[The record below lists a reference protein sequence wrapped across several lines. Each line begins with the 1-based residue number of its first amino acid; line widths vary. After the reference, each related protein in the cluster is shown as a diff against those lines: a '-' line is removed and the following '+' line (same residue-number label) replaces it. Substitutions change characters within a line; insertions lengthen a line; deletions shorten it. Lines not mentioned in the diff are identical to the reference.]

1 MTMTQDFIFETVE
14 RKVYPRTF
22 LNTVFVVWDYDTAC
36 IPEDVVPL
44 IRRFIKDNFNLEIG
58 LTEEE
63 FSHGFSIDNQQAGHS
78 YFFSRGRVGVKYNGE
93 NYVSF
98 TETMMPLIY
107 RLSSFVKNVL
117 SSSLISNIRIRKVNI
132 LNARKE
138 EGNLV
143 SEDLLVRDFL
153 SSELISRTHPVANYL
168 GLDNVKGFYGTTNGD
183 EFSIC
188 FGFQKG
194 STPDGEP
201 FVGLVLDES
210 VSRRSISLNT
220 VDDAL
225 LEINSVVFNVFHW
238 SVSPTF
244 IALMNKE

>member
-1 MTMTQDFIFETVE
+1 MTQDLLFETVE

-22 LNTVFVVWDYDTAC
+22 LNTVFVVWDYDTAS
-36 IPEDVVPL
+36 IPDDVVL
-44 IRRFIKDNFNLEIG
+44 RIRHFVNDNFNLEIE

-63 FSHGFSIDNQQAGHS
+63 FSNGFSIDNQQAGHS
-78 YFFSRGRVGVKYNGE
+78 YYFSRGRLGVKCKGE

-107 RLSSFVKNVL
+107 RLSAFVKNVL
-117 SSSLISNIRIRKVNI
+117 SSSLISSIRIRKVNI

-138 EGNLV
+138 DGDLV
-143 SEDLLVRDFL
+143 SEDKLVRDFL
-153 SSELISRTHPVANYL
+153 SSELTSRTQPVANYL
-168 GLDNVKGFYGTTNGD
+168 GLDNVKRFYGTMNGD

-188 FGFQKG
+188 YGFQKG
-194 STPDGEP
+194 NTPDGEQ

-210 VSRRSISLNT
+210 VSRRSIPLNT
-220 VDDAL
+220 VDEVL
-225 LEINSVVFNVFHW
+225 LEINNVVFNVFHW

-244 IALMNKE
+244 IALMNQER

>member
-1 MTMTQDFIFETVE
+1 MTQDLIFKTVE

-22 LNTVFVVWDYDTAC
+22 LNTVFVVWDYDTTG
-36 IPEDVVPL
+36 IPDDVVL
-44 IRRFIKDNFNLEIG
+44 RIRRFVNDNFNLEIE

-78 YFFSRGRVGVKYNGE
+78 YYFSRGRLGVKCKGE

-107 RLSSFVKNVL
+107 RLSAFVKNVL
-117 SSSLISNIRIRKVNI
+117 SSSFICMVRIRKVNI

-138 EGNLV
+138 DNHLV
-143 SEDLLVRDFL
+143 SEEQLARDFL
-153 SSELISRTHPVANYL
+153 STELISRTQPVANYL
-168 GLDNVKGFYGTTNGD
+168 GLENVKGFSGTTNGD

-194 STPDGEP
+194 NTPDGEQ

-220 VDDAL
+220 VDEAL

-238 SVSPTF
+238 SVSPTL
-244 IALMNKE
+244 IALMKQER

>member
-1 MTMTQDFIFETVE
+1 MTMTQNFIFETVE

-22 LNTVFVVWDYDTAC
+22 LNTVFVVWDYDTAN
-36 IPEDVVPL
+36 IPDDVVL
-44 IRRFIKDNFNLEIG
+44 RIRRFVKDNFNLEIG

-78 YFFSRGRVGVKYNGE
+78 YYFSRGSVGVKCKGE

-107 RLSSFVKNVL
+107 RLSAFVKNVL
-117 SSSLISNIRIRKVNI
+117 SSSLIGTIRIRKVNI

-138 EGNLV
+138 DGDHV
-143 SEDLLVRDFL
+143 SEDQLVRDFL
-153 SSELISRTHPVANYL
+153 SPELTSRTEPVANYL

-183 EFSIC
+183 EFRIC

-194 STPDGEP
+194 NTYDGEQ

-220 VDDAL
+220 VDEAL
-225 LEINSVVFNVFHW
+225 LEINSVIFNVFHW